1 MNENSL
7 AWTENSSKTLLET
20 KVFSVE
26 SINCTA
32 PDGRVNGDYIVL
44 NSHDWVCV
52 IPVLE
57 NDFLMVK
64 QWRHGERSIS
74 IEFPGGVIDDGET
87 PEEAARRELL
97 EETGFKSE
105 KLIYLGSVNPNPA
118 IMSNHMHFFAA
129 EKLIPTGEQH
139 LDNDEYLNYM
149 RVNQKEVMSKMGS
162 SEYPHAL
169 MCAALLKYIQWKN
182 TDK

>member
-1 MNENSL
+1 MNVRII
-7 AWTENSSKTLLET
+7 KVICIFQTLLA
-20 KVFSVE
+20 VFFTGCSKKTYSAGGE
-26 SINCTA
+26 S
-32 PDGRVNGDYIVL
+32 
-44 NSHDWVCV
+44 SF
-52 IPVLE
+52 IPV
-57 NDFLMVK
+57 
-64 QWRHGERSIS
+64 
-74 IEFPGGVIDDGET
+74 
-87 PEEAARRELL
+87 
-97 EETGFKSE
+97 KSE